1 MHSSQNNNALT
12 GHDQSCCVVHLWLGA
27 YDLLDSKSMQ
37 EPARAGALVK
47 VIRIYNKIEEVGFG
61 KASDYF
67 NIIETASS
75 AVNRSKLVMML
86 SNASSHYACA

>member
-1 MHSSQNNNALT
+1 
-12 GHDQSCCVVHLWLGA
+12 
-27 YDLLDSKSMQ
+27 MQ

-47 VIRIYNKIEEVGFG
+47 VIRIYNKIEQVGFG

-86 SNASSHYACA
+86 LNASSHYACAWKQQKQSRPRYSCEALIDFAMGETVLQPQK